1 MRLHDAQS
9 LSSPQLLQYEWNSSV
24 GHSAGRLKVDNV
36 AVFIQSRGFCLLLE
50 LDLSS
55 EVSGWCVHRPL
66 WSSVAQTSVYRGQIY
81 LAPLA
86 PVGKERPRRQE
97 LQQEVRKL
105 QTEDFF
111 GGIRSSCG
119 GRCGGWGWRSCWQG
133 CSSSVILVRFYIRHI
148 YQNPFWFLINFSSSS
163 LPHNSG
169 LSIGKPARTNIA
181 PFQKVFDPLLRF

>member
-1 MRLHDAQS
+1 M
-9 LSSPQLLQYEWNSSV
+9 
-24 GHSAGRLKVDNV
+24 
-36 AVFIQSRGFCLLLE
+36 LE

-66 WSSVAQTSVYRGQIY
+66 WSSVAQTSVYRGQLY

-111 GGIRSSCG
+111 
-119 GRCGGWGWRSCWQG
+119 WGDQEQLWREMWGVGMEVLLAGLLFFSDIG
-133 CSSSVILVRFYIRHI
+133 EIL
-148 YQNPFWFLINFSSSS
+148 Q
-163 LPHNSG
+163 
-169 LSIGKPARTNIA
+169 
-181 PFQKVFDPLLRF
+181 

>member
-1 MRLHDAQS
+1 M
-9 LSSPQLLQYEWNSSV
+9 
-24 GHSAGRLKVDNV
+24 
-36 AVFIQSRGFCLLLE
+36 LE

-66 WSSVAQTSVYRGQIY
+66 WSSVAQTSVYRGQPY

-111 GGIRSSCG
+111 GGSGAAVEGDVG
-119 GRCGGWGWRSCWQG
+119 GGDGG
-133 CSSSVILVRFYIRHI
+133 
-148 YQNPFWFLINFSSSS
+148 
-163 LPHNSG
+163 
-169 LSIGKPARTNIA
+169 PAGRA
-181 PFQKVFDPLLRF
+181 ALLQ

>member
-1 MRLHDAQS
+1 M
-9 LSSPQLLQYEWNSSV
+9 
-24 GHSAGRLKVDNV
+24 
-36 AVFIQSRGFCLLLE
+36 LE

-55 EVSGWCVHRPL
+55 EVSGWCVHKPL

-111 GGIRSSCG
+111 GGSGAAVEGDVG
-119 GRCGGWGWRSCWQG
+119 GGDGGHAGR
-133 CSSSVILVRFYIRHI
+133 
-148 YQNPFWFLINFSSSS
+148 
-163 LPHNSG
+163 
-169 LSIGKPARTNIA
+169 A
-181 PFQKVFDPLLRF
+181 DLLQCHW